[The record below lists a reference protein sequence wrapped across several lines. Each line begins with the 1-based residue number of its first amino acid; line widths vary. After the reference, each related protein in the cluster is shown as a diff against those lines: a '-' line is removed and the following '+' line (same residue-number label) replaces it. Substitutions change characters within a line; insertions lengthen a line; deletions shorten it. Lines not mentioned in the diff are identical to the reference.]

1 MKTSRISFVVVPFVA
16 VLVLTGMMFTAGAAR
31 AGAAGDFVKVAA
43 ERTFAQLGNKE
54 LSDEQREKRF
64 RTLLTETFDLP
75 TIARFTLGRYWRRAT
90 DQQKEEYVKLFED
103 FVVLAYSNRFRDLT
117 GKKFKINTVSQLNE
131 RETLVASQI
140 ILPGKPPV
148 RVGWRVR
155 NSNDAYKITDVS
167 VEGISMS
174 VTQRDEFASVIRQ
187 SGGRVDGLL
196 RALKKKTGKE

>member
-1 MKTSRISFVVVPFVA
+1 MKTWRFSFVA
-16 VLVLTGMMFTAGAAR
+16 ALLLAGMMFTANTASAAE
-31 AGAAGDFVKVAA
+31 AGDFIKVAA
-43 ERTFAQLGNKE
+43 ERTFAQLGKKE
-54 LSDEQREKRF
+54 LSDAEREKRF

-90 DQQKEEYVKLFED
+90 DKQKVEYVKLFED

-131 RETLVASQI
+131 RETLVASHI
-140 ILPGKPPV
+140 MLPGKPPV

-155 NSNDAYKITDVS
+155 NSNDAFKITDVS

-187 SGGRVDGLL
+187 SGGRVAGLL
-196 RALKKKTGKE
+196 RALKKKTGQD